1 MLHALLAL
9 KEHIY
14 MIKLIMKYVH
24 SLTLNLRKI
33 KADERSNPLEF
44 FIVEILERNEI
55 WMLSFLSLEYLKTNV
70 SKSTYLKTI

>member
-9 KEHIY
+9 KENNY

-33 KADERSNPLEF
+33 KADERSNPSEF